1 LVRFLTAGESH
12 GQALIGIVEGIP
24 AGVPLSADYINHQ
37 LYRRQQGYGRGNR
50 MKIEKDKVEILAGVR
65 FGKTIGSPIALMI
78 RNKDWESPL
87 SGWKE
92 KMAVEGSGKG
102 IEKITVPRPGHADLV
117 GYIKYQYDDIRNAIE
132 RASARETAMR
142 VACCSVVR
150 RLLEELGI
158 YIGSHVLN
166 IGGVGYKN
174 TQRLHAKINRLMYKE
189 YGAYE
194 ISLQAD
200 TSQVRVLDREIEK
213 KMVQRIRVAKK
224 RGDTV
229 GGVFE
234 VIVTGV
240 PIGLGSYVHYDRR
253 LDALLA
259 QAIVS
264 IPAVKGVEIGEA
276 FLNATKFGSEVHDEI
291 FIDKQSN
298 IVRKTNRAGGLE
310 GGITNG
316 QPLVIRGAM
325 KPIATLMKP
334 LKTIDMKTG
343 KQVEARRERS
353 DFCAVPACSVI
364 AESVIAPV
372 IVNAL
377 LDRFGGDNIRAIKRN
392 MKVL

>member
-1 LVRFLTAGESH
+1 
-12 GQALIGIVEGIP
+12 
-24 AGVPLSADYINHQ
+24 
-37 LYRRQQGYGRGNR
+37 
-50 MKIEKDKVEILAGVR
+50 
-65 FGKTIGSPIALMI
+65 
-78 RNKDWESPL
+78 
-87 SGWKE
+87 
-92 KMAVEGSGKG
+92 
-102 IEKITVPRPGHADLV
+102 
-117 GYIKYQYDDIRNAIE
+117 
-132 RASARETAMR
+132 
-142 VACCSVVR
+142 
-150 RLLEELGI
+150 
-158 YIGSHVLN
+158 
-166 IGGVGYKN
+166 
-174 TQRLHAKINRLMYKE
+174 
-189 YGAYE
+189 
-194 ISLQAD
+194 
-200 TSQVRVLDREIEK
+200 
-213 KMVQRIRVAKK
+213 MVQRIRVAKK